1 MAQHQND
8 DNNAA
13 TASLIAPNGE
23 TVPLNVISP
32 VLGRQVLDIA
42 SLGKAGYNVY
52 DPGFTYS
59 AMCKSAITFV
69 DGDKGILLYRGY
81 PVQDI
86 VHNYSF
92 LETAYL
98 VIYGEF
104 PTAEQ
109 LHSFQDSIADTSLVN
124 SAAVGKLFDAL
135 PMGTHPMA
143 IISAVTSAIAGMLP
157 QDGDFS
163 LGTAERLGTQLIG
176 AMPLLVARAFCTS
189 EGRPSPA
196 VSSTGHYVQDF
207 LRMCFYGTDNEL
219 FSDPFVVSSLE
230 SLLIL
235 HEDHELNCSTA
246 TLRLVGSAQASFPAA
261 VSAAVCALWGA
272 LHGGANQAVIQML
285 NQIHEDGNDIG
296 KYVAR
301 AKDPNDPFRLMGF
314 GHRVYKTF
322 DARARV
328 IREIAVGLV
337 AKIAENDPLLDLAF
351 QLEEVAVKDDFFIS
365 RHLYPNVDFY
375 SGIIYQTIGFPAE
388 MFTPLFVLGR
398 LPGWVAHW
406 REMIQDPARRI
417 GRPGQVYEGYAM
429 RSVPP
434 PPATKD
440 K

>member
-1 MAQHQND
+1 MVQHQND

-13 TASLIAPNGE
+13 ATARVAVNGE

-32 VLGRQVLDIA
+32 VLGRPTLDIA

-52 DPGFTYS
+52 DPGFTHS

-69 DGDKGILLYRGY
+69 DGDNGILLYRGY

-98 VIYGEF
+98 VIHGEF
-104 PTAEQ
+104 PTPEQ
-109 LHSFQDSIADTSLVN
+109 LRSFLDSTADTSLVN
-124 SAAVGKLFDAL
+124 SAAVDKLFDAF
-135 PMGTHPMA
+135 PAGTHPMA
-143 IISAVTSAIAGMLP
+143 IISSVTSAISGMLP
-157 QDGDFS
+157 QNGDFS

-196 VSSTGHYVQDF
+196 VSSTGQYVQDF
-207 LRMCFYGTDNEL
+207 LRMCFSGTDNEL
-219 FSDPFVVSSLE
+219 FSDPFVISSLE

-261 VSAAVCALWGA
+261 VSAAVCALWGP

-322 DARARV
+322 DARAKV
-328 IREIAVGLV
+328 IREIAVELV
-337 AKIAENDPLLDLAF
+337 AKTAENDPLLDLAF
-351 QLEEVAVKDDFFIS
+351 QLEEVAVKDDFFVS

-375 SGIIYQTIGFPAE
+375 SGIIYQTIGFPPE

-398 LPGWVAHW
+398 TPGWVAHW
-406 REMIQDPARRI
+406 REMIQDPVRRI
-417 GRPGQVYEGYAM
+417 GRPAQVYEGHL
-429 RSVPP
+429 PEL
-434 PPATKD
+434 PAGWANA
-440 K
+440 